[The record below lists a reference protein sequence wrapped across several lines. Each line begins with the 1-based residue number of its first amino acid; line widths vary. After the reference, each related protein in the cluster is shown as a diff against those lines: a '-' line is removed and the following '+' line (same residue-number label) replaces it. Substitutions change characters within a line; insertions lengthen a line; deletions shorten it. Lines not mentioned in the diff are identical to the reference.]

1 MDILS
6 VGWAVT
12 KGAFTYYVI
21 TPESG
26 ERGGEGV
33 GAAVDDEM
41 MTRGGG
47 GGGDR
52 LVMTSAWYYFTK

>member
-21 TPESG
+21 TPERG
-26 ERGGEGV
+26 E
-33 GAAVDDEM
+33 
-41 MTRGGG
+41 RGGG
-47 GGGDR
+47 GGWGGR
-52 LVMTSAWYYFTK
+52 